1 MKKILFNSFIA
12 LSFFSSID
20 KIQAQCSFDQVGAA
34 NFSTTS
40 LLSDMAV
47 APDNKVYTVAFNS
60 TSNKIQLQK
69 GMTSSSWTLTSAIS
83 TTTTVKPAISI
94 SKTNKVY
101 IFISDG
107 LAGNVGKVYYLSGVS
122 LIQLGGN
129 VSAGAVSDLSI
140 AFDASG
146 VEYIA
151 YTDIANANKTTVKK
165 WDGISNWINVGSG
178 VVSPAA
184 GRFNSLIIDNSTNK
198 PSISFQD
205 GNLSNAI
212 SVYKFDGTSWSS
224 AFQTPE
230 SPSTNSVL
238 KGGNNGNYYLGYTS
252 GTSAY
257 VKMYDGVSWSALGGA
272 ISNISSGANSFDL
285 DLDPLDVPYI
295 VAVNSSTT
303 SSTAQ
308 YFRFTW
314 TQLVGGPLT
323 NTTTLNTNIAIDN
336 TGTPYFSYVDGNG
349 NNDLNVKT
357 LTSPISISTQPL
369 STQQIC
375 DGSAG
380 SFSITVAG
388 GTPTYQWQSATTGAF
403 ANAGAP
409 YTNASTNILSFSAN
423 PSINQN
429 KIRCI
434 VDAGCKYIVS
444 NTSTLTVLNNPTVNL
459 TTTNPSCFGTCNG
472 MITAN
477 PIGGTAPYTFSW
489 SPTVG
494 SSATLPSLCAG
505 TYSVLVKDAN
515 NCSVSANANLFSP
528 SGISSSVS
536 GNLTICSGNSTTLT
550 LTAAGGTPGY
560 TFSWSPGATLS
571 STNTAVVVAT
581 PTITTTYTAN
591 VTDAN
596 GCIKSTSVTVTVNA
610 LPAVSAGPDNSIC
623 LGGSA
628 VNSATG
634 AHTYTW
640 NPGNF
645 VGANQNVTPFSTT
658 TYTVVGT
665 NTLTGCTNS
674 DFKIVTVN
682 PNPTVNAI
690 SSPTSICAGSTSTLT
705 ASGAVTY
712 TWNPGAITGVTATVS
727 PASTTVYTL
736 TGMAATGCSNTK
748 TLSLTVNPNPTIT
761 AVSSPT
767 TICAGSSAT
776 LTGSGAS
783 TYTWMPG
790 ALTGSTI
797 NVSPASNIVYTVT
810 GIAATGCSNTN
821 TLSLIVNP
829 NPIATASTS
838 GSLTCTTSTV
848 NLNSGAVAGG
858 TYLWSGPSFTS
869 TLQNPTTS
877 MPGSYTVL
885 VTNSGTGCSSS
896 AVTSVISNYSVPSV
910 TGSVSNSLSC
920 VATTA
925 NVMATTTTSPVSYAW
940 AGTGIITGA
949 GTATITVNS
958 GGIKNYTITN
968 TINGCATTGTLSV
981 SQNTTTP
988 ATTVSITGT
997 LTCTTPTVNLNSSL
1011 AGMTYSWTAPGGA
1024 SVSSANT
1031 QNTIGSG
1038 AGTYSLAVVNP
1049 SNGCSYSITT
1059 SVSQNTTIP
1068 TINGGL
1074 SYTMTCSTPNATLNI
1089 SSSADPVANYSWTS
1103 PGGGSLNNNT
1113 INNPIAS
1120 GSGVFT
1126 VSVTD
1131 AVNGCINTG
1140 TVEVIADAA
1149 IPTVTL
1155 SSNSATITCA
1165 STIVSV
1171 SVTSTLSADYNWT
1184 PTSGIIAGTETT
1196 ATPSFSAP
1204 GSYSAVVTNT
1214 VNGCSTFIGANV
1226 VTVFQDQSIPT
1237 VTLSSNSATLT
1248 CLTPT
1253 VMVTS
1258 TVTPSS
1264 NIFYSWTPSA
1274 PSFSSPGTYS
1284 LVVTNTINGC
1294 ASSLN
1299 ICTVVADTAPPTTT
1313 ISGNTNICKGSTTSI
1328 TASGASSYLWDNG
1341 ASTTSISVSPTI
1353 TTGYTVTGTNPNG
1366 CTGIF
1371 ITTVNIV
1378 SAKSI
1383 TGVITNTNGA
1393 TGGDVILY
1401 KYTSALSQWDSVTIT
1416 PIGASYSFTNIDSAL
1431 YVVRAVPTAT
1441 NIQVTYG
1448 ASSIS
1453 WQNATVITH
1462 GCSNNTNQDITL
1474 IPLESFTA
1482 GPGVLTGTITEAS
1495 GFGHR
1500 ISSGLKPL
1508 APGGPIG
1515 GIVVKGGRNP
1525 GGQMFVQ
1532 TTTNS
1537 AGQYTL
1543 TGLPIGNDYFVLVD
1557 IPGLDTNGTYHV
1569 VIPSSGNTQIDGLN
1583 FTVDSIYINPIGS
1596 VTGISQE
1603 NSILNNKI
1611 LMFPNPA
1618 RQYVS
1623 IQYELI
1629 QSANVQIEL
1638 YDIIGKK
1645 VKTITEVNR
1654 QEKNKY
1660 NHMVNLENLSSGI
1673 YFVKLKINNSENVIK
1688 LIVND

>member
-12 LSFFSSID
+12 LSFFSSI
-20 KIQAQCSFDQVGAA
+20 IQTKAQCSFDIVG
-34 NFSTTS
+34 TTS
-40 LLSDMAV
+40 VSPTSPLSDMAV
-47 APDNKVYTVAFNS
+47 APNNKVYTIAYN
-60 TSNKIQLQK
+60 TTPSNIQLK
-69 GMTSSSWTLTSAIS
+69 SAFTASSSWTLNATI
-83 TTTTVKPAISI
+83 TTTTSVKPVIKI
-94 SKTNKVY
+94 RNDGKIYV
-101 IFISDG
+101 FINDG
-107 LAGNVGKVYYLSGVS
+107 IANVGKVYSSTGGTLTQVGAAVS
-122 LIQLGGN
+122 TG
-129 VSAGAVSDLSI
+129 SVSDLSI
-140 AFDASG
+140 AFNSIG
-146 VEYIA
+146 EEFVA
-151 YTDIANANKTTVKK
+151 YADGANSNRTTVKK
-165 WDGISNWINVGSG
+165 LSGGIWVNVGTTGIASTSGGYYNSLILDNTDNPVVAFRDFFNGYKISVMKLSGSNWVSVTGTG
-178 VVSPAA
+178 VVS
-184 GRFNSLIIDNSTNK
+184 TN
-198 PSISFQD
+198 Q
-205 GNLSNAI
+205 G
-212 SVYKFDGTSWSS
+212 
-224 AFQTPE
+224 
-230 SPSTNSVL
+230 TNSVL
-238 KGGNNGNYYLGYTS
+238 KVARNGNYYLGYTETPGDEAIVQIYNGS
-252 GTSAY
+252 VWTP
-257 VKMYDGVSWSALGGA
+257 LGSPVAGLL
-272 ISNISSGANSFDL
+272 STANSFDF
-285 DLDPLDVPYI
+285 DLDPTDVPYFTAI
-295 VAVNSSTT
+295 LNTAYYPTAYKYVGVPTWTTVATGYINSST
-303 SSTAQ
+303 
-308 YFRFTW
+308 
-314 TQLVGGPLT
+314 
-323 NTTTLNTNIAIDN
+323 NNTNPTIDIDN
-336 TGTPYFSYVDGNG
+336 TGTPYFSYVDVFA
-349 NNDLNVKT
+349 NNDLNVKI
-357 LTSPISISTQPL
+357 LASPISISTQPL
-369 STQQIC
+369 ATQLIC

-380 SFSITVAG
+380 SFSVSVAG
-388 GTPTYQWQSATTGAF
+388 GTPTYQWQTATTGVF

-409 YTNASTNILSFSAN
+409 YTNASTNILSFTAN
-423 PSINQN
+423 PGINQN
-429 KIRCI
+429 KVRCI
-434 VDAGCKYIVS
+434 INVGCKNIIS

-459 TTTNPSCFGTCNG
+459 TTTNPSCFGVCNG

-705 ASGAVTY
+705 ASGAVSY
-712 TWNPGAITGVTATVS
+712 TWNPSGLTGPTITVS

-790 ALTGSTI
+790 ALTGTSVVLTPTTTT
-797 NVSPASNIVYTVT
+797 NYTVT
-810 GIAATGCSNTN
+810 GRSAAGCLNTSSVLL
-821 TLSLIVNP
+821 TVNP
-829 NPIATASTS
+829 NPVATASNS
-838 GSLTCTTSTV
+838 GSLTCTTVTV
-848 NLNSGAVAGG
+848 ALNSGAVAGG
-858 TYLWSGPSFTS
+858 TYLWSGPGITG
-869 TLQNPTTS
+869 PTTTQNTTAN
-877 MPGSYTVL
+877 MAGNYTVL

-896 AVTSVISNYSVPSV
+896 AITSVIQN
-910 TGSVSNSLSC
+910 
-920 VATTA
+920 TTA
-925 NVMATTTTSPVSYAW
+925 PITNTTVSGVLNCTLTSVNASATTTTSPVTYNW
-940 AGTGIITGA
+940 TGSGIVSGATTG
-949 GTATITVNS
+949 TITVNA
-958 GGIKNYTITN
+958 GGIKNYTVTN
-968 TINGCATTGTLSV
+968 ASNGCATTGSLNV
-981 SQNTTTP
+981 SQNLLNTTP
-988 ATTVSITGT
+988 TASAIGTITCLTSTVQLNGTPGSGVTYTWTGSGFSGGVNSQNAIATSTGIYTLSTTFISSACTNAATVAVMQNTVPPTVSATTSGT
-997 LTCTTPTVNLNSSL
+997 LTCTTTTVMLNGGPSTGVSYLWTGGATTQNTSANTPGVYSLLVTNSVNGCTNIAVTNVTQNTTVPTINAGSNQTITCSSPTVAFNAVSS
-1011 AGMTYSWTAPGGA
+1011 ADPMATYSWTA
-1024 SVSSANT
+1024 
-1031 QNTIGSG
+1031 
-1038 AGTYSLAVVNP
+1038 
-1049 SNGCSYSITT
+1049 
-1059 SVSQNTTIP
+1059 
-1068 TINGGL
+1068 
-1074 SYTMTCSTPNATLNI
+1074 
-1089 SSSADPVANYSWTS
+1089 

-1113 INNPIAS
+1113 INNPTAS

-1131 AVNGCINTG
+1131 SGNGCISTA
-1140 TVEVIADAA
+1140 TVEIFADAS
-1149 IPTVTL
+1149 IPF
-1155 SSNSATITCA
+1155 I
-1165 STIVSV
+1165 
-1171 SVTSTLSADYNWT
+1171 TLSASSSTICSGNSTTLTASGSAGIDYTWN
-1184 PTSGIIAGTETT
+1184 
-1196 ATPSFSAP
+1196 P
-1204 GSYSAVVTNT
+1204 GSLNGAVQNVSPVTT
-1214 VNGCSTFIGANV
+1214 
-1226 VTVFQDQSIPT
+1226 TVFT
-1237 VTLSSNSATLT
+1237 VVA
-1248 CLTPT
+1248 
-1253 VMVTS
+1253 
-1258 TVTPSS
+1258 
-1264 NIFYSWTPSA
+1264 
-1274 PSFSSPGTYS
+1274 
-1284 LVVTNTINGC
+1284 TNTINGC
-1294 ASSLN
+1294 AS
-1299 ICTVVADTAPPTTT
+1299 TETTSVIVNPNPILAIT
-1313 ISGNTNICKGSTTSI
+1313 GNTNICKGSTTNLNASGAMSYLWNTGAI
-1328 TASGASSYLWDNG
+1328 TASISETPTVTTTYTVNG
-1341 ASTTSISVSPTI
+1341 TDINGCSNSSTTMVSIISS
-1353 TTGYTVTGTNPNG
+1353 
-1366 CTGIF
+1366 
-1371 ITTVNIV
+1371 
-1378 SAKSI
+1378 KSI

-1448 ASSIS
+1448 TSSIS

-1532 TTTNS
+1532 TTTNA

-1543 TGLPIGNDYFVLVD
+1543 TGLPIGNDYFVFVD

-1569 VIPSSGNTQIDGLN
+1569 VITSGVTQIDGLN

-1618 RQYVS
+1618 KQYVS

-1660 NHMVNLENLSSGI
+1660 NHIVNLENLSSGI